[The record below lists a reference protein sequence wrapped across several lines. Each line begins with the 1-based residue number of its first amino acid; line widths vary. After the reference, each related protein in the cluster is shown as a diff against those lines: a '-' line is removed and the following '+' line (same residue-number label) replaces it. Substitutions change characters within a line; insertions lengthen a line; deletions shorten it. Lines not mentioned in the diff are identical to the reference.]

1 MDNNTNS
8 NQKLM
13 TLEELRT
20 KLLRINNSFCNYI
33 STFNNNFEES
43 PEPLNNAMKYS
54 KELTDDFTQFYQQ
67 FNMLTEEA
75 LKEEVKQNQ
84 NTNSA
89 PKKILIDNL
98 LVKRILNVN
107 KNNLEKLKRKNEET
121 NKTIENHSK
130 ELSKIFENPQTK

>member
-84 NTNSA
+84 NTTSA

-98 LVKRILNVN
+98 LVKHILNVN

-121 NKTIENHSK
+121 NKTIENYSK

>member
-98 LVKRILNVN
+98 LVKHILNVN

>member
-1 MDNNTNS
+1 MDNNKNS

-84 NTNSA
+84 NTTSA

-98 LVKRILNVN
+98 LVKHILNVN

-121 NKTIENHSK
+121 NKTIENHEK
-130 ELSKIFENPQTK
+130 GLSKIFENPQTK

>member
-67 FNMLTEEA
+67 FNILTEEA

-98 LVKRILNVN
+98 LVKHILNVN

>member
-84 NTNSA
+84 NTTSA

-98 LVKRILNVN
+98 LVKHILNVN
-107 KNNLEKLKRKNEET
+107 KNNLEKSKSKNEET

>member
-54 KELTDDFTQFYQQ
+54 KVLTDEFTQFYQQ
-67 FNMLTEEA
+67 FNILTEEA

-84 NTNSA
+84 NQNQISS
-89 PKKILIDNL
+89 PKKIVIDNMT
-98 LVKRILNVN
+98 VKQILNTN
-107 KNNLEKLKRKNEET
+107 RNNLDKLKRKNEET
-121 NKTIENHSK
+121 SKTIKFYED
-130 ELSKIFENPQTK
+130 ELKKIFENS

>member
-75 LKEEVKQNQ
+75 LKKEVKQNQ

-98 LVKRILNVN
+98 LVKHILNVN

-130 ELSKIFENPQTK
+130 ELSRIFENPQTK

>member
-75 LKEEVKQNQ
+75 LKKEVKQNQ

-98 LVKRILNVN
+98 LVKHILNVN

>member
-98 LVKRILNVN
+98 LVKHILNAN

>member
-20 KLLRINNSFCNYI
+20 KLLRINNSFFFFLI
-33 STFNNNFEES
+33 TFNNNFELLLEL
-43 PEPLNNAMKYS
+43 LNNAMKYS

-98 LVKRILNVN
+98 LVKHILNVN

>member
-1 MDNNTNS
+1 
-8 NQKLM
+8 
-13 TLEELRT
+13 
-20 KLLRINNSFCNYI
+20 
-33 STFNNNFEES
+33 
-43 PEPLNNAMKYS
+43 MKYS

-98 LVKRILNVN
+98 LVKHILNVN

-121 NKTIENHSK
+121 NKTIKNHEELLILNNFVLNSSK
-130 ELSKIFENPQTK
+130 VINF

>member
-84 NTNSA
+84 NQNQISS
-89 PKKILIDNL
+89 PKKIVIDNMT
-98 LVKRILNVN
+98 VKQILNTN
-107 KNNLEKLKRKNEET
+107 RNNLDKLKRKNEET
-121 NKTIENHSK
+121 SKTIKFYED
-130 ELSKIFENPQTK
+130 ELKKIFENS

>member
-33 STFNNNFEES
+33 STFNNNFEDS

-89 PKKILIDNL
+89 PKKIIIDNL
-98 LVKRILNVN
+98 LVKHILNVN

>member
-98 LVKRILNVN
+98 LVKHILNVN

-121 NKTIENHSK
+121 NKTIKNHE
-130 ELSKIFENPQTK
+130 ELLKTFENPQTK

>member
-75 LKEEVKQNQ
+75 LKEEVEQNE

-98 LVKRILNVN
+98 LVKHILNVN

>member
-84 NTNSA
+84 NTTSA

-98 LVKRILNVN
+98 LVKHILNVN

-121 NKTIENHSK
+121 NKTIENHEK
-130 ELSKIFENPQTK
+130 GLSKIFENPQTK

>member
-84 NTNSA
+84 NTTSA

-98 LVKRILNVN
+98 LVKHILNVN

>member
-75 LKEEVKQNQ
+75 LKEEVKQNE

-98 LVKRILNVN
+98 LVKHILNVN

>member
-54 KELTDDFTQFYQQ
+54 KVLTDEFTQFYQQ
-67 FNMLTEEA
+67 FNILTEEA

-84 NTNSA
+84 NTTSA

-98 LVKRILNVN
+98 LVKHILNVN